1 MEFKVSNNG
10 NATILS
16 IGFAPTDGFVNGEAM
31 YLSNTPIKGILGSS
45 VQGTQMQFVCMNG
58 ISLGERL
65 KQPMSKVQYLLL
77 MQQFAAITRDLKALN
92 LSVDKLLLDFRYIFI
107 NETTWELQMAYTPC
121 AAKANANN
129 IIGFLSAISAMTK
142 PFREADMEYA
152 KRFAAYLKSTNAF
165 EYNLI
170 EDYILKEDAKVVEAV
185 NKSHPPKKVAPVVT
199 PEPVIKEV
207 NVNQVPQIGIAD
219 MMEDNLFEEEKAQPT
234 PIPKPIVPAAQPT
247 SFDEDELEATSLL
260 VEGDKEIPE
269 PVKPVSEAEDEF
281 VYRPATT
288 SAPQP
293 VASVQPAPVP
303 VSIDEEE
310 NTALLIEDEP
320 VAPTPIPVAP
330 VAPHPVQVPQP
341 AVRPA
346 PQPVA
351 QPTPAPQP
359 VAKPVPQPVPQPA
372 ARPVPKVTQA
382 SPSAL
387 KPAYEL
393 TSSEVNMAKMAP
405 APQPA
410 VRPAPQ
416 PVAQPTP
423 APQPVAKQAP
433 QPVAQ
438 PVPAPQPVA
447 KPVTQPVAQ
456 PVPAPQPVAQP
467 TPVPQ
472 PVAKPAPQPVAANNF
487 YEDNTALL
495 ADEPF
500 APMDTYNNGPA
511 PAKEYIKYPS
521 LKRIFNG
528 DVVKVTKPVFRIGK
542 ERSYVDY
549 FVSNSNVISRSHAD
563 IIIRDNRYFI
573 TDLNSKN
580 KTYING
586 RMIMPNCEVEIFDGD
601 TITLANEDFLFKV

>member
-260 VEGDKEIPE
+260 VEDDEEIPE

-310 NTALLIEDEP
+310 STALLIEDEP

-351 QPTPAPQP
+351 QSTPAPQP

-405 APQPA
+405 APQP
-410 VRPAPQ
+410 
-416 PVAQPTP
+416 
-423 APQPVAKQAP
+423 VAK
-433 QPVAQ
+433 
-438 PVPAPQPVA
+438 
-447 KPVTQPVAQ
+447 
-456 PVPAPQPVAQP
+456 PAPQPVAQP

-472 PVAKPAPQPVAANNF
+472 SVAKPAPQPVAANNF

>member
-359 VAKPVPQPVPQPA
+359 VAK
-372 ARPVPKVTQA
+372 
-382 SPSAL
+382 
-387 KPAYEL
+387 
-393 TSSEVNMAKMAP
+393 
-405 APQPA
+405 
-410 VRPAPQ
+410 
-416 PVAQPTP
+416 
-423 APQPVAKQAP
+423 QAP